1 MKYFTLVLFLGITS
15 LFFGQKKCS
24 NITKIDLQHIE
35 KMRHSKDEIEK
46 SFLMQK
52 FPISPINNGLYL
64 SVLAKVNSTFSQ
76 TICETDGIIVGSKIN
91 SIVTLKV
98 PLDALNSLEKIDGIS
113 YFEIAGKISP
123 TMDKAIKD
131 IRADSVH
138 MGFDLPEA
146 YTGKDVYI
154 GITDWGFDYT
164 HPNFYDTSLTQ
175 TRIVAAWDQYK
186 QSGPAPSGFSYGT
199 EFSNSTDLLN
209 AQSDTANI
217 YSYSYH
223 GSHVAGICGGSGAG
237 TVYRGV
243 AFEANYLFATFLV
256 DAASVIDAYEW
267 MYQKAQAA
275 GKRLVIN
282 QSWGLHWIGNLDG
295 TSLLSQAIDSYSD
308 LGVVF
313 VSSGGNNG
321 DVNFHLK
328 KTFVDEEIRSRVLF
342 YSYGANPNM
351 WGQSLSLWGEAGKN
365 FDVGFQVLNTTNTI
379 LAETP
384 YYNTNTQANYL
395 DSTLIIADDTV
406 FFNLSCEAANPQNN
420 RPHVRLRV
428 KNTHVQYKIFMKVRA
443 LDGTVHAWN
452 VTELTNDVGNWGMG
466 FAISGAGTLGGN
478 REYGISDPA
487 SAISTIAVAAY
498 ASEYENTQ
506 GNLVGGEIA
515 SFSSFGPTLDERTKP
530 DISAPGVSVGSSVSS
545 FTDAS
550 YSSVGSVSFNGR
562 TYHFTKI
569 SGTSMAGPIV
579 TGVVALILDANPY
592 LTPAQV
598 KEIIQVTARTD
609 DNTGI
614 IPSIGSY
621 QWGFGKINA
630 YQAIKLA
637 LETLG
642 TLELTENHSENF
654 KLYPNPSKDFLK
666 LDFKG
671 EISDNKISI
680 YDNLGKEISL
690 KLENNQISISS
701 LASGTYVLKFISE
714 GRVFQQK
721 FIKE

>member
-1 MKYFTLVLFLGITS
+1 MNYFYAFLTVLVCSFS
-15 LFFGQKKCS
+15 FSQKKCS
-24 NITKIDLQHIE
+24 NITKIDLQQVE
-35 KMRHSKDEIEK
+35 KITQLKDEVQK
-46 SFLMQK
+46 AFLMQK
-52 FPISPINNGLYL
+52 FPVNKLNNVLYL
-64 SVLAKVNSTFSQ
+64 SVLAKSGANFQ
-76 TICETDGIIVGSKIN
+76 QEEFINNGIIIGSKIN
-91 SIVTLKV
+91 QILSLKV
-98 PLDALNSLEKIDGIS
+98 PLSALSKLENLESIT

-123 TMDKAIKD
+123 SMDKAIKD

-186 QSGPAPSGFSYGT
+186 QSGPSPAGFTYGT
-199 EFSNSTDLLN
+199 EFSGQSELLA

-217 YSYSYH
+217 YSYNYH

-395 DSTLIIADDTV
+395 DSTLRIADDTV

-420 RPHVRLRV
+420 RPHVRLRI

-487 SAISTIAVAAY
+487 SANSTIAVAAH

-506 GNLVGGEIA
+506 GNLIGGEIA

-569 SGTSMAGPIV
+569 SGTSMAGPMV

-598 KEIIQVTARTD
+598 KEIIQITARTD

-614 IPSIGSY
+614 IPAIGSY

-637 LETLG
+637 LATLG
-642 TLELTENHSENF
+642 TLETAESQLEKF
-654 KLYPNPSKDFLK
+654 ILYPNPTTDLMK
-666 LDFKG
+666 LDFEG
-671 EISDNKISI
+671 EISENLVSI
-680 YDNLGKEISL
+680 YDNLGKEVNL
-690 KLENNQISISS
+690 AVTNKQISISDLPAGS
-701 LASGTYVLKFISE
+701 YILKFISK
-714 GRVFQQK
+714 GKVYQQK